1 MVDSNN
7 LRITPLILTTTDVET
22 NRLCGLTLL
31 RPGLELAGIDFVSVP
46 FRPPEERHEV
56 YKVLGL
62 RVIAREDGNHEASI
76 AYIGYETTSSVCNT
90 ELVSACCP

>member
-46 FRPPEERHEV
+46 FRPHDAQPPELPSPQPKAPPR
-56 YKVLGL
+56 L
-62 RVIAREDGNHEASI
+62 
-76 AYIGYETTSSVCNT
+76 
-90 ELVSACCP
+90 LVEPVG